1 MGRLEGAK
9 TMSNVYT
16 RNRTATGKEYYDVAT
31 ALYMELRRVTG
42 NPEIFPKRTLYTDVV
57 PMLNSWHEMRNNL
70 TKAETRFP
78 VDEYSLKVRKE
89 YLQRA
94 IEAGETLFTQMQDC
108 VWAIDSVTPDRVEQF
123 GLLLIQE
130 LKLLRGM
137 KKNAKIQKPK

>member
-1 MGRLEGAK
+1 
-9 TMSNVYT
+9 MSNVYT
-16 RNRTATGKEYYDVAT
+16 RNRTATGKEYYDIAT

-42 NPEIFPKRTLYTDVV
+42 NPKIFPKRTLYTDVV
-57 PMLNSWHEMRNNL
+57 PMLDSWHEMRNNL
-70 TKAETRFP
+70 TKAETRFT

-130 LKLLRGM
+130 LKLMRGM
-137 KKNAKIQKPK
+137 KKNAKIQKMK